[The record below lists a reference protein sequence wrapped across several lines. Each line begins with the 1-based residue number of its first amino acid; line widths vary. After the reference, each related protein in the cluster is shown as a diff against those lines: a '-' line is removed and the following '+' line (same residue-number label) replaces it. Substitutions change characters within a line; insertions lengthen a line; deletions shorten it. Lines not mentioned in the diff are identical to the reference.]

1 MRIRN
6 LSFSTRAIVGPSF
19 EWAYELEDIGY
30 SGWEM
35 VQEGSQCLTP
45 DNMGHV
51 RDILET
57 TGLQLSIHLPF
68 SDMNLA
74 SLNPGILAEIMRQ
87 MKKHLELASGL
98 AEIAVLHPGYLSPY
112 GARLPDKCLQTSIRC
127 IRELC
132 DFAADQDMVIAVEN
146 MPHLPQIFGRQ
157 PDEML
162 DILGQVDRRNAGMTL
177 DLGHANTM
185 GLVDE
190 FLGRCL
196 DRVVH
201 IHIHD
206 NHGGHDEHLP
216 LGEGSIDWK
225 KVMEKLS
232 GYKGMMVTEMSSLEE
247 GAKCV
252 EFLRSLRTG

>member
-19 EWAYELEDIGY
+19 EWAYELKDIGY

-45 DNMGHV
+45 ENMDHV

-57 TGLQLSIHLPF
+57 TGLHLSIHLPF

-87 MKKHLELASGL
+87 MKGHLEMASGL

-112 GARLPDKCLQTSIRC
+112 GARLPEKCRQTSMDSMQ
-127 IRELC
+127 ELC
-132 DFAADQDMVIAVEN
+132 DFAADMDIVIAIEN
-146 MPHLPQIFGRQ
+146 MPNLPQIFGRH

-162 DILGQVDRRNAGMTL
+162 DILEQVGSKNAGVTL

-190 FLGRCL
+190 FLDKCL

-201 IHIHD
+201 MHIHD
-206 NHGGHDEHLP
+206 NQGIRDEHLP

-225 KVMEKLS
+225 SVMGKLS
-232 GYKGMMVTEMSSLEE
+232 DYKGLMVTEMGSLEE

-252 EFLRSLRTG
+252 EFLRKL